1 MRNEIRTRCVF
12 QVIKVGIRQVE
23 RMRKQGRK
31 CESRWFFSFHCTV
44 FKFTGCGEHNI
55 KMKKRSGSESVGP
68 LVLKRPSVENY
79 YDENVIEEGD
89 EDVDDDAEGS
99 SQELPTYKSV
109 NLKKDLFFD
118 ASKGQYVQVDNFA
131 FADRTNHFE
140 DDKNGIVSDD
150 TSSSLA
156 LLDSRIFDETTTNS
170 CLDDS
175 KIIVEELKRHLER
188 QDSDQFGCSSTNES
202 SQPNSLDV
210 SLDNQDNNRKPKI
223 ISPRGQD
230 SSNPLRK
237 QRKKSPSSSSSLRK
251 LSSGESEKL
260 LPSKDSSSS
269 KLSEKKFAKQV
280 QKSAS
285 SHSSPLQ
292 KKLNLD
298 KSAKKLGQNKSHS
311 ATNLHKI
318 SVRDYHDSFTLR
330 RRLSAASTTRS
341 EPEQPN
347 SKSASFDS
355 LYHLSWKE
363 LAGKKAAYSHVQ
375 SKVRQYIYSSK
386 PGNNSQS
393 FTDDDSDIY
402 GKSFVLSPGRKSL
415 SMSNIVQEDRGRY
428 SRRRSSLKSELKSFL
443 SAKNL
448 TDMSISLVK
457 SGQFENRGEN
467 IGYNHDKVDKLLID
481 DNSDADPDA
490 DCTNNP
496 SKVMV
501 EVEDLLQMA
510 IEERR
515 GKIEAKTCLAE
526 LQMKHDEL
534 QKKYAAAEI
543 TIDNMR

>member
-1 MRNEIRTRCVF
+1 
-12 QVIKVGIRQVE
+12 
-23 RMRKQGRK
+23 
-31 CESRWFFSFHCTV
+31 
-44 FKFTGCGEHNI
+44 
-55 KMKKRSGSESVGP
+55 MKKRSGSESVGP
-68 LVLKRPSVENY
+68 LVLKRPSVETY
-79 YDENVIEEGD
+79 YDVNVIEEDD
-89 EDVDDDAEGS
+89 EDLDDAEP
-99 SQELPTYKSV
+99 SQELPTFKPV
-109 NLKKDLFFD
+109 NLNKDLFFD
-118 ASKGQYVQVDNFA
+118 AVKGQYVQVDNFA
-131 FADRTNHFE
+131 FADHTNHFE
-140 DDKNGIVSDD
+140 DKNGIISDD

-188 QDSDQFGCSSTNES
+188 QDSDQFGCSSTNDS

-210 SLDNQDNNRKPKI
+210 SLDQDNRKPKI

-230 SSNPLRK
+230 SSPSNALRK
-237 QRKKSPSSSSSLRK
+237 QRKKSSSSLRK

-260 LPSKDSSSS
+260 LPSKDSSS
-269 KLSEKKFAKQV
+269 KLSSEKKFAKQV

-318 SVRDYHDSFTLR
+318 SVRDYHESFTLR
-330 RRLSAASTTRS
+330 RRLSAATSTTS
-341 EPEQPN
+341 EPEVPN
-347 SKSASFDS
+347 KSASFDS

-375 SKVRQYIYSSK
+375 SKVRQYIYSNNSSK
-386 PGNNSQS
+386 PISQS
-393 FTDDDSDIY
+393 YTDDDSSDIY

-415 SMSNIVQEDRGRY
+415 SMSNIVQEDQGRFSSQ

-448 TDMSISLVK
+448 NDMSISLVK
-457 SGQFENRGEN
+457 SGQSQSSENLC
-467 IGYNHDKVDKLLID
+467 YNHDKVDKLLID
-481 DNSDADPDA
+481 DVSDHDPDA
-490 DCTNNP
+490 DFPDNP